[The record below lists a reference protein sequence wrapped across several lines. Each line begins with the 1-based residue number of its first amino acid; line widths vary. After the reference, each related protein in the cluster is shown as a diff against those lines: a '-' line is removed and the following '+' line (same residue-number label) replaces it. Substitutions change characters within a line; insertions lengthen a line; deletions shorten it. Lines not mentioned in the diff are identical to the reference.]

1 MTGIQATTSNN
12 PLWLEKPTVEKRKI
26 TEKSSSTNKTQS
38 NSRQYM
44 YICIQRELLANN
56 LWVLLQLVCTNI
68 TTAKQQPRAKL
79 NIQGILGCAENMGLH
94 NQKILF

>member
-26 TEKSSSTNKTQS
+26 TEKTSSTNKTQS

-79 NIQGILGCAENMGLH
+79 NIQRSLCCEENMGLH
-94 NQKILF
+94 NQKNLF